1 MNIINTRITNNGP
14 EIDSRYFILVIEY
27 DGSEFSGWQVQPGY
41 RTVQGEIESALRN
54 LMQEQIRIN
63 GAGRTD
69 AGVHALGQ
77 VANFHS
83 MSSLYPSQI
92 QKGLNGIMPEDIR
105 ILDVKECDRTF
116 NARSKATGRTYRY
129 ILSRRL
135 HSIGRQY
142 SWYPRT
148 NFSVTL
154 METASKYLIG
164 EQDFTSFCKGTG
176 YNGSCISCVKEIKW
190 EKEDENVLFNITAIR
205 FFHNMIR
212 VIIGTLIEVGRGKI
226 SPDEF
231 LKILKA
237 KDRRLAGP
245 TAPPQGLFLVKVH
258 FNNHI
263 LVG

>member
-1 MNIINTRITNNGP
+1 MDIINNRIKNNGP
-14 EIDSRYFILVIEY
+14 EIDSRFFILLIEY

-54 LMQEQIRIN
+54 LMQEQIRII

-77 VANFHS
+77 VASFHS
-83 MSSLYPSQI
+83 MSSLYPLQI
-92 QKGLNGIMPEDIR
+92 QKGLNGLMPEDIR

-116 NARSKATGRTYRY
+116 NARSNATGRAYRY
-129 ILSRRL
+129 ILSKRL
-135 HSIGRQY
+135 NSIGRQY

-148 NFSVTL
+148 NFSVTQ

-164 EQDFTSFCKGTG
+164 EHDFTSFCKGSG
-176 YNGSCISCVKEIKW
+176 YNGSCVSCVKEIKW
-190 EKEDENVLFNITAIR
+190 EKEDEKVLFNITAIR

-258 FNNHI
+258 FDNNI
-263 LVG
+263 LAG